1 MHYLKKREM
10 FTIHKPFF
18 EKIKKRITRQLL
30 HYIEFDQI

>member
-18 EKIKKRITRQLL
+18 EKIKKKDNKATVTL
-30 HYIEFDQI
+30 Y